1 MIETSLLKNV
11 VIFIQTICDFLPNRN
26 NIQPPRHLAQ
36 LSIWMSEIGILDIE
50 TQLNPLKI
58 KWIQRLLNTTN
69 ALRKNLILYQLN
81 LILNYIQ
88 GLTLFRQKQILRS
101 ASHKNLHKQ
110 NNNNFFIQLFNA
122 WLNFANNNFP
132 APMSVKDILDQTH
145 IFKSKVQTD
154 NLFSIASHPGVFLEN
169 LLLSI
174 RYL

>member
-1 MIETSLLKNV
+1 MSFEKCCNFYPNNMRFPSEQKQYTTS
-11 VIFIQTICDFLPNRN
+11 QTPGSTLHLDERNRYF
-26 NIQPPRHLAQ
+26 RHR
-36 LSIWMSEIGILDIE
+36 D

-154 NLFSIASHPGVFLEN
+154 NLLSVASHPGVFLEN